1 MDKKIIKFDDA
12 QINTNFIKIK
22 ALIRKMI
29 QILINSSI

>member
-1 MDKKIIKFDDA
+1 MGKKVIKFDDT
-12 QINTNFIKIK
+12 QINKNFIKIK